1 MDKGAASPR
10 TRYRLEAGTDVLEQW
25 SATAKQAERH
35 AVYTALFAMLDGS
48 LFRTYRI
55 VDDFRRTNELFV
67 LITDDL
73 LLEIRINCLDSFSIV
88 NIGDREDVRRPA
100 EVAEDDPGPG

>member
-10 TRYRLEAGTDVLEQW
+10 IRYRLESGIDVLERW
-25 SATAKQAERH
+25 SASAEQAERQ
-35 AVYTALFAMLDGS
+35 AVYTALFAVLDGS

-55 VDDFRRTNELFV
+55 VDDFQRTNELFV
-67 LITDDL
+67 LVTDDL

-88 NIGDREDVRRPA
+88 NIGNRDDVRRPA
-100 EVAEDDPGPG
+100 EAPEDDPGPV